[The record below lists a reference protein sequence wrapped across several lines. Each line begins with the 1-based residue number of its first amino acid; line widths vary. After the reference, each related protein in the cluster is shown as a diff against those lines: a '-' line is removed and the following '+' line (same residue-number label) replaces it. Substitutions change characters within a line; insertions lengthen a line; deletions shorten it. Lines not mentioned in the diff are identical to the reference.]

1 MNAAK
6 QAVWMFFAIIALAC
20 SGWYFASKP
29 QAKRLDAQTLANT
42 EDTIVTN
49 IVISQY
55 NNKGQLVNR
64 LASPTMKHIP
74 EQNTHL
80 LTHPHILIIEENQ
93 PAWEIDAASAT
104 GIDGGKQITFKKEV
118 VIHQQAGEHNLEN
131 TFKTEELLYFPKQ
144 KYATTEL
151 PVFFSQPGS
160 TMHAQ
165 GMHAWLNE
173 KHIELLSNTR
183 ITYEPAKQQHK
194 TA

>member
-6 QAVWMFFAIIALAC
+6 QAVWMFFALIALAC

-29 QAKRLDAQTLANT
+29 LTARLDPQTLANT

-49 IVISQY
+49 LVVSQY
-55 NNKGQLVNR
+55 NDQGTLINQLS
-64 LASPTMKHIP
+64 SPQMKHIP
-74 EQNTHL
+74 QQNTHL
-80 LTHPHILIIEENQ
+80 LANPHILIVEQNQ
-93 PAWEIDAASAT
+93 PAWEIQATSAT
-104 GIDGGKQITFKKEV
+104 GIDGGKQITFSQNV

-131 TFKTEELLYFPKQ
+131 TFTTEELIYFPKT
-144 KYATTEL
+144 KYATTAL

-160 TMHAQ
+160 TMHAK
-165 GMHAWLNE
+165 GMHAWLDE

-183 ITYEPAKQQHK
+183 ITYETAKHPK